1 MIERVTPQLLLEKK
15 QKKEK
20 IIMLT
25 AYDAAF
31 SRLLEEVEVDII
43 LVGDSAGNV
52 ILGYEDTLKVSM
64 EEMIILTRA
73 VSRVSKK
80 SLIVADMPFGSY
92 QTSIQEAV
100 KNAIRFVKEAGAHAV
115 KIESSKEHTEL
126 VRKINQA
133 GIPVMTHIGLL
144 PQQVLNIGGYKVKGK
159 TFESAKELLETAF
172 QLEKAGSFCM
182 VLECVPQMLAKL
194 ITESLKIPTIGIGS
208 GKFCDGQVLV
218 THDLLGFYSKKTP
231 RFVRKYRDWA
241 QDFKSAV
248 KEFIDDVKKEEFP
261 SEKESFK
268 IDPEVIEKLKREG
281 FNEEKEI

>member
-1 MIERVTPQLLLEKK
+1 MVQRVSPQILLEKK

-25 AYDAAF
+25 AYDAVF
-31 SRLLEEVEVDII
+31 SKLLDEIDVDII

-52 ILGYEDTLKVSM
+52 VLGYEDTLKVSM

-80 SLIVADMPFGSY
+80 SLVVADMPFGSY
-92 QTSIQEAV
+92 QISIQEAV

-126 VRKINQA
+126 VRKITQA

-144 PQQVLNIGGYKVKGK
+144 PQQVLNVGGYKVKGR
-159 TFESAKELLETAF
+159 TFESAKELLETALS
-172 QLEKAGSFCM
+172 LEKAGSFCM

-218 THDLLGFYSKKTP
+218 THDLLGFYSEKTP
-231 RFVRKYRDWA
+231 KFVRKYRNWI
-241 QDFKSAV
+241 QDFKTAI
-248 KEFIDDVKKEEFP
+248 KEFIKDVKEGKFP
-261 SEKESFK
+261 SEAESFK
-268 IDPEVIEKLKREG
+268 IDPEIIERLR
-281 FNEEKEI
+281 KERFE

>member
-1 MIERVTPQLLLEKK
+1 MVQRVSPQILLEKK

-25 AYDAAF
+25 AYDAVF
-31 SRLLEEVEVDII
+31 SKLLDEIDVDII

-52 ILGYEDTLKVSM
+52 VLGYEDTLKVSM

-80 SLIVADMPFGSY
+80 SLVVADMPFGSY
-92 QTSIQEAV
+92 QISIQEAV

-126 VRKINQA
+126 VRKITQA

-144 PQQVLNIGGYKVKGK
+144 PQQVLNVGGYKVKGR
-159 TFESAKELLETAF
+159 TFESAKELLETALS
-172 QLEKAGSFCM
+172 LEKAGSFCM

-218 THDLLGFYSKKTP
+218 THDLLGFYSEKTP
-231 RFVRKYRDWA
+231 KFVRKYRNWI
-241 QDFKSAV
+241 QDFKTAI
-248 KEFIDDVKKEEFP
+248 KEFIKDVKEGKFP
-261 SEKESFK
+261 SEAESFK
-268 IDPEVIEKLKREG
+268 IDPEIIERLR
-281 FNEEKEI
+281 KERFK